1 MLHVG
6 TLQLFEA
13 RAGRSERELIHA
25 NIETIRQAEQL
36 GFHSAWIGEHHFGE
50 YGVCGSPALIIAHAA
65 AVTSSI
71 RLGAG
76 VVLLPL
82 HHPVRIAEDYAMLDV
97 LTEGRLEVGIGRGWQ
112 PVDFAGYGIDPA
124 QNQEMFDEGIEIL
137 KRAWTQHRTSF
148 RGRHYSLD
156 GVEIRPRPLQQPH
169 PPLWMAA
176 VSESSFKRAGRWG
189 LNLLCS
195 PVFGDAVDV
204 LESRVQAYRRART
217 EAGFVHGK
225 EQVAVMCIVCVAKTS
240 AMAEDLIRGPA
251 TWQFD
256 SLFGYRQLG
265 LRGTVIPGLETYSRI
280 RDDVGVVD
288 FADLVRRGAV
298 VFGDAASVRSRLRE
312 ICTRL
317 GATHLLCWTRLGGLS
332 DAAAAEVMERLAMD
346 VVPRIAEN

>member
-1 MLHVG
+1 MHVG

-13 RAGRSERELIHA
+13 RAGRTECELIHA
-25 NIETIRQAEQL
+25 NIDTIRHAEQL

-65 AVTSSI
+65 AVTESI

-82 HHPVRIAEDYAMLDV
+82 NHPVRLAEDYAMLDV
-97 LTEGRLEVGIGRGWQ
+97 LTKGRLEVGVGRGWQ
-112 PVDFAGYGIDPA
+112 PAEFAGYGINPVRS
-124 QNQEMFDEGIEIL
+124 QEMFDEGIDIL
-137 KRAWTQHRTSF
+137 KRAWTQHRMGF
-148 RGRHYSLD
+148 AGEYYSLD
-156 GVEIRPRPLQQPH
+156 GVEIRPKPLQHPH

-176 VSESSFKRAGRWG
+176 VSESSFKRAGRFG

-195 PVFGDAVDV
+195 PVFGDTIET
-204 LESRVQAYRRART
+204 LESRVNAYRQART
-217 EAGFVHGK
+217 GAGFVRGT
-225 EQVAVMCIVCVAKTS
+225 EQIAVMCIVCVAKTS

-265 LRGTVIPGLETYSRI
+265 LRGTVLPGLETYSRV
-280 RDDVGVVD
+280 RDQAMTTD
-288 FADLVRRGAV
+288 FGDLVRRGAV
-298 VFGDAASVRSRLRE
+298 VCGDAPSVSLRLQE

-317 GATHLLCWTRLGGLS
+317 GATHLLCWTRMGGLS
-332 DAAAAEVMERLAMD
+332 DATTAEVMERLAAD
-346 VVPRIAEN
+346 VLPRITAT